1 MNLNSSGRTQRGMVL
16 VICLIML
23 LLLTLSGLAAMR
35 GSTLQEKM
43 AGNSRDSEQAF
54 LAAESALRN
63 GELFMTTAAAVASG
77 AFNTTG
83 STGLYDVATSGVP
96 VDWQSASTNWRN
108 SASLTGV
115 AATPKYLVER
125 LPEITNKGLSL
136 EADQPLST
144 MIIYRVTAS
153 AVGQTTTSRAV
164 LQSTFRR

>member
-1 MNLNSSGRTQRGMVL
+1 MNLYSTARAQQGMVL

-54 LAAESALRN
+54 LAAEAALRG
-63 GELFMTTAAAVASG
+63 GETFMASASG
-77 AFNTTG
+77 ASATFNTTG
-83 STGLYDVATSGVP
+83 TAGLYDVATSGVN
-96 VDWQSASTNWRN
+96 VDWQAATANWRN
-108 SASLTGV
+108 SATLGGV
-115 AATPKYLVER
+115 AATPKYLIER
-125 LPEITNKGLSL
+125 LPEVTNKGLSL

-144 MIIYRVTAS
+144 MIIYRITAS

>member
-1 MNLNSSGRTQRGMVL
+1 MNLYSSARAQQGMVL

-23 LLLTLSGLAAMR
+23 LLLTLSGLAAMQ

-54 LAAESALRN
+54 LAAEAALRG
-63 GELFMTTAAAVASG
+63 GEAFMASASG
-77 AFNTTG
+77 ASATFNITG
-83 STGLYDVATSGVP
+83 TAGLYDVATSGVP
-96 VDWQSASTNWRN
+96 VDWQAAATNWRN
-108 SASLTGV
+108 SAALSGV
-115 AATPKYLVER
+115 ATTPKYLVER
-125 LPEITNKGLSL
+125 LPEVTNKGLSL

-144 MIIYRVTAS
+144 MIIYRITAS

>member
-1 MNLNSSGRTQRGMVL
+1 MNLYSTARAQQGMVL

-23 LLLTLSGLAAMR
+23 LLLTLSGLAAMQ

-54 LAAESALRN
+54 LAAEAALRG
-63 GELFMTTAAAVASG
+63 GEAFMASASG
-77 AFNTTG
+77 ASATFNTTG
-83 STGLYDVATSGVP
+83 TAGLYDVATSGVN
-96 VDWQSASTNWRN
+96 VDWQAATANWRN
-108 SASLTGV
+108 SATLSGV
-115 AATPKYLVER
+115 AATPQYLVER
-125 LPEITNKGLSL
+125 LPEVTNKGLSL

-144 MIIYRVTAS
+144 MIIYRITAS

>member
-1 MNLNSSGRTQRGMVL
+1 MVL

-23 LLLTLSGLAAMR
+23 LLLTLSGLAAMQ

-54 LAAESALRN
+54 LAAEAALRG
-63 GELFMTTAAAVASG
+63 GEAFMASASG
-77 AFNTTG
+77 ASATFNTTG
-83 STGLYDVATSGVP
+83 TAGLYDVATSGVP
-96 VDWQSASTNWRN
+96 VDWQAAATNWRN
-108 SASLTGV
+108 SAALSGV
-115 AATPKYLVER
+115 ATTPKYLVER
-125 LPEITNKGLSL
+125 LPEVTNKGLSL

-144 MIIYRVTAS
+144 MIIYRITAS

>member
-1 MNLNSSGRTQRGMVL
+1 MNLYSSGRAQQGMVL

-54 LAAESALRN
+54 LAAEAALRG
-63 GELFMTTAAAVASG
+63 GEAFMASASG
-77 AFNTTG
+77 ASATFNTTG
-83 STGLYDVATSGVP
+83 TAGLYDVATSGVP
-96 VDWQSASTNWRN
+96 VDWQAATANWRN
-108 SASLTGV
+108 SATLSGV
-115 AATPKYLVER
+115 AVTPKYLVER
-125 LPEITNKGLSL
+125 LPEVTNKGLSL
-136 EADQPLST
+136 EADQPLNT
-144 MIIYRVTAS
+144 MIIYRITAS

>member
-1 MNLNSSGRTQRGMVL
+1 MNLYSSARAQQGMVL

-23 LLLTLSGLAAMR
+23 LLLTLSGLAAMQ

-54 LAAESALRN
+54 LAAEAALRG
-63 GELFMTTAAAVASG
+63 GEAFMASASG
-77 AFNTTG
+77 ASATFNITG
-83 STGLYDVATSGVP
+83 TAGLYDVATSGVP
-96 VDWQSASTNWRN
+96 VDWQTATANWRN
-108 SASLTGV
+108 SATLSGV
-115 AATPKYLVER
+115 ATTPKYLVER
-125 LPEITNKGLSL
+125 LPEVTNKGLSL

-144 MIIYRVTAS
+144 MIIYRITAS